1 MAGTNMQ
8 QTPSILKTLQI
19 TSFYMY
25 ADSSQVKWIRLT
37 CRQMPYLHW
46 ETDRSRHK
54 FEESMRIITDSQ
66 AREEVQR
73 ARNFTY
79 LLSGEV
85 DEENELAAEEKNK
98 RPRKPASKPA
108 KVARPKP
115 QANGSSME
123 LLDIDKPLL
132 RLKTPT
138 EMVKAGLDHEVK
150 AHPTSKISKAKV
162 VKALTRGMLA
172 PATALGRVLYRAAQ
186 LSEAMEY
193 YQEEQ
198 LLKEFL
204 HSNPP
209 YHPRRTLDQS
219 YYWTLQST
227 KKRDR
232 DQVVYRGT
240 APKKDVMHKLHCKTE
255 KDEPPW
261 PCRQCYDDIRKVPRV
276 IMVDQLWL
284 WILDGSKLYKLS
296 ASSLSFLQ
304 PSCLKWRGAEC
315 SLLSLGL
322 FTPR

>member
-1 MAGTNMQ
+1 MRNM
-8 QTPSILKTLQI
+8 
-19 TSFYMY
+19 
-25 ADSSQVKWIRLT
+25 
-37 CRQMPYLHW
+37 
-46 ETDRSRHK
+46 
-54 FEESMRIITDSQ
+54 TDSR
-66 AREEVQR
+66 AREEVQS

-85 DEENELAAEEKNK
+85 DDQNELAAEENNK
-98 RPRKPASKPA
+98 RTRKPTSKPV
-108 KVARPKP
+108 KVTRPKP

-138 EMVKAGLDHEVK
+138 EMVQAGLDHEVK

-162 VKALTRGMLA
+162 VKTLTSGMLA

-186 LSEAMEY
+186 LSEAMEC

-232 DQVVYRGT
+232 DQVIYRGT
-240 APKKDVMHKLHCKTE
+240 APKKDVMHKFHCKTE
-255 KDEPPW
+255 KDDP

-284 WILDGSKLYKLS
+284 WILDGSKLCKLS
-296 ASSLSFLQ
+296 ASSLSVLSVQ
-304 PSCLKWRGAEC
+304 LPSHSDEGDLDTHFVIFGSIS
-315 SLLSLGL
+315 SLIIVDLHSPHSTTRFSELTNFRRYHYYKLPKTLWQKQARSIGCA
-322 FTPR
+322 